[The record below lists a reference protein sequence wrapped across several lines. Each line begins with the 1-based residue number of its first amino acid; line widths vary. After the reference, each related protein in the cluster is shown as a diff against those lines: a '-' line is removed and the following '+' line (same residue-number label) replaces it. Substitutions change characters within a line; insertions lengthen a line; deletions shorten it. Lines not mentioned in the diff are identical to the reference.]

1 MTSNIKEIKARDASV
16 IAVASE
22 SDESIAQ
29 LADVVLRV
37 PDASEFVS
45 PILSAIV
52 LQLFAY
58 HVAVCSGCPVDKP
71 RNLAKSVTVE

>member
-1 MTSNIKEIKARDASV
+1 MVSNIKEIKARDASV
-16 IAVASE
+16 IAIAGE

-29 LADVVLRV
+29 LVDVVVRV
-37 PDASEFVS
+37 PDAGEFIS
-45 PILSAIV
+45 PVLSAIV

-58 HVAVCSGCPVDKP
+58 HVAVCAGCPVDKP